1 VTCPQAWLRHLSAI
15 QGFRSFA
22 APFRLPGKTSYYI
35 LRSRRAESKGRFR
48 SSRCFGSTHR
58 ARVLYTRPGNTRSRS
73 LDGASR
79 KVPCSGS
86 WESGSGGRAAPLE
99 GEILSSIYFFFPYR
113 SVWLRCGTGF
123 FIYSPQG
130 IGYDICPRRDA
141 MTRHT
146 DTSSASSTARSIR
159 LMLCCR
165 PKSRPPGLPMQN
177 PRS

>member
-1 VTCPQAWLRHLSAI
+1 VTCPQAWLRHLSAT

-22 APFRLPGKTSYYI
+22 APFRLPGKTSHYI

-58 ARVLYTRPGNTRSRS
+58 ARVLYTRPGNTRSRP

-86 WESGSGGRAAPLE
+86 WESGSGSRAAPLE
-99 GEILSSIYFFFPYR
+99 GEILSSIYFFLFLP
-113 SVWLRCGTGF
+113 SVQIRIASLRNRF
-123 FIYSPQG
+123 FHLFSL
-130 IGYDICPRRDA
+130 GYWVRHLSAPRRDDA
-141 MTRHT
+141 R
-146 DTSSASSTARSIR
+146 SIARSIR